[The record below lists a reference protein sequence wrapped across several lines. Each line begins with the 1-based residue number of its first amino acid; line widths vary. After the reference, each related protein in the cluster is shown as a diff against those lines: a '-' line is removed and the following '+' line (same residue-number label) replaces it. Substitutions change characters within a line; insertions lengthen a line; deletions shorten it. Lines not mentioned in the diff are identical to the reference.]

1 MIRHFLLF
9 ALLISSGSAQNTSVR
24 PARES
29 STSPDLCVPP
39 AGSVPPSLPARLLPG
54 QGRVHFPITSS
65 NPQAQE
71 FFDQGVAQMHSFWAT
86 EAERSFLQA
95 AELDPEGPMPQ
106 WGIAMVAAGDYRPR
120 FQLED
125 STPNRKKVL
134 EGGEARAVEAARKAL
149 RLSAVP
155 GKATA
160 LEKLYI
166 KAIAVRRDPKAK
178 DPDQAYIQALR
189 DLLAQYPD
197 EVEAKAYLALHLM
210 RGFTLPDKKPR
221 TDSMEAVALLK
232 ELMVKAPDHPGVH
245 HYVIHGF
252 EGSTFAKEAWPSCRH
267 YPELAPNIPH
277 ALHMPG
283 HIYSQTGKWKEA
295 AEAFKS
301 AAECELGYIRADSLY
316 GLGHHGHNIHFL
328 VSAYCFQDGY
338 QEALVAA
345 RSLMEFK
352 ENPRE
357 AAEVDNHYTLYRRGW
372 FSLMFTL
379 VHFEKWDLI
388 LDGTTLPLYEKPWES
403 AWRHWAMGLAYAAKG
418 DAAAAQAQANRFRAA
433 LRDLEVKTKRRSPEP
448 LRVAGQ
454 ELKGH
459 VALAANK
466 VDQALEIL
474 QRAARLERSLRYSEP
489 PSYPRPVLP
498 VLGQVALQNGRLR
511 LAESAFRE
519 ALDQHPES
527 ARALR
532 GLEQALQQEQQRREA
547 GASENSIAA
556 KSRGTSRYQH

>member
-1 MIRHFLLF
+1 MTRYLLLF
-9 ALLISSGSAQNTSVR
+9 ALLISSGFAQNASVK
-24 PARES
+24 PSREAS
-29 STSPDLCVPP
+29 ISPDLCVPP
-39 AGSVPPSLPARLLPG
+39 AGSVAPSLPAKLLAG
-54 QGRVHFPITSS
+54 QGRVHFPITSL

-95 AELDPEGPMPQ
+95 AELDRQAPMPH

-125 STPNRKKVL
+125 SPPNRKRVL

-149 RLSAVP
+149 QLSAVP

-166 KAIAVRRDPKAK
+166 KAIVVRRDPKAK

-189 DLLAQYPD
+189 DLLAQYPE
-197 EVEAKAYLALHLM
+197 EVEAKTYLALHLM
-210 RGFTLPDKKPR
+210 RGFTLPEKKPR
-221 TDSMEAVALLK
+221 PDSMEAVALLK
-232 ELMVKAPDHPGVH
+232 ELMIKVPDHPGVN

-252 EGSTFAKEAWPSCRH
+252 EGSTFARDAWPSCRR
-267 YPELAPNIPH
+267 YSGLAPNIPH

-283 HIYSQTGKWKEA
+283 HIYVQTGKWEEA
-295 AEAFKS
+295 AHAFET
-301 AAECELGYIRADSLY
+301 AAESELGYIRADSLY
-316 GLGHHGHNIHFL
+316 GLGHHGHNVHFL
-328 VSAYCFQDGY
+328 VSTYCLQDRY
-338 QEALVAA
+338 QEALAAA

-379 VHFEKWDLI
+379 VNFEKWDEI
-388 LDGTTLPLYEKPWES
+388 LDGKTLPAYEKPWEL

-418 DAAAAQAQANRFRAA
+418 DAAAAKAQARRFHAA
-433 LRDLEVKTKRRSPEP
+433 WRDLELKTRRQPPEP
-448 LRVAGQ
+448 LRVASQ
-454 ELKGH
+454 ELEGH
-459 VALAANK
+459 IALASKK
-466 VDQALEIL
+466 VDKSLGIL

-498 VLGQVALQNGRLR
+498 VLGEVALQNGRLR

-519 ALDQHPES
+519 ALGQHPES

-532 GLEQALQQEQQRREA
+532 GLKQALQQEQRGREA
-547 GASENSIAA
+547 GF
-556 KSRGTSRYQH
+556 